1 MFFAKI
7 IQQDVRSDDAH
18 RALLKTA
25 EDQEESLAN
34 AGAAFADNMTDVVE
48 DETPRHPDGGRVP
61 RGPRGRVLA
70 NPEIATSARWV
81 RDFKPNRP
89 QAYAAACDL
98 VLGRAAEGPQRVLD
112 RARGAFPS
120 EAKVAVKK
128 EIASPDCLSDG
139 LDVSTRIRSLT
150 PATHARDSTQSTLI
164 D

>member
-98 VLGRAAEGPQRVLD
+98 VLGRAAEGPQRILG
-112 RARGAFPS
+112 RARGAFSS
-120 EAKVAVKK
+120 EADVAVEE
-128 EIASPDCLSDG
+128 EIASPM
-139 LDVSTRIRSLT
+139 VSTSRRESGRLRQQRT
-150 PATHARDSTQSTLI
+150 PATARKAR
-164 D
+164 